1 MLKDGVL
8 KLIDFGSSK
17 HINPDL
23 LDNELFTT
31 ILGTQIYMGII
42 F

>member
-1 MLKDGVL
+1 MFKNGVL
-8 KLIDFGSSK
+8 KLIDFGYSK

-23 LDNELFTT
+23 LENELFTT